1 MDYQRCLVQLM
12 FVFGV
17 TGAIAQDTEALTDT
31 TPTGVTEALEESLH
45 SSPSENDVKLF
56 TNLEQKVT
64 NGVVL
69 DIKWDAPGGVTQ
81 AYTYA
86 LICRHNESGYEREFK
101 GPAPSGHLTVS
112 LHKPLT
118 TFECSIT
125 AVRTDESGVAVNGP
139 STTFSVSTGEIVPP
153 TNVTLLQRTSTS
165 LTYSWSVDTTPGAW
179 KISAKIIGDTECEI
193 DDTDEHGE
201 SQEKVVVHVFT
212 DLAPASDYNVSIRNC
227 HDVFC
232 SKPTFVIGTTDLPGP
247 VTGLKQKIV
256 NGTLLD
262 LSWDAPDGCKDFDG
276 YTVKCRGLSTGQES
290 SKDVDS
296 ETQVLLALRK
306 PKETFECSLQ
316 PFVLNSADQRINATA
331 LDFQV
336 SSEGLFPPKNVQL
349 MERAGTSL
357 TFSWSIDSD
366 AATWK
371 LTAAPLTPE
380 GVKQADIQVS
390 GESAG
395 ERVVHNVTNLAPW
408 TKYNVSI
415 VNCDVSYCSDPAV
428 VTESTDV
435 AAPSNARNLSCV
447 IENDVNVL
455 FTWDR
460 PAEPNG
466 PVEGYSIRLYNQDR
480 EETNLFSVPGNAT
493 SITLNLSNEF
503 NHFSTL
509 LKAYNVDQSGE
520 TLYGPETEVVFMTL
534 GKGPAP
540 PRPKAAEVT
549 DHGVQLSWEWP
560 QDPRYHITH
569 FVVKVDGQL
578 TLSTNERQLVLDNLD
593 AWKHYEIHVAA
604 CVNETTC
611 GQERTVQFH
620 TDFAAPSEPL
630 NLTVDSAG
638 TRWLLARWEPPDVLG
653 GPLSGYNVSFNDG
666 TTNFEA
672 TTNELSYNYTEATPG
687 TRYEVSVYAFNEVDG
702 VVKRGPTASQHN
714 FQEDDPL
721 YTAGLSTTRTLLASL
736 AAVTLVLIVVAVIL
750 HKKCAA
756 SWDLKAEKNVRLEE
770 KRRRPYMN
778 RLRE

>member
-1 MDYQRCLVQLM
+1 MHYQRCLVQLM
-12 FVFGV
+12 FVIGV
-17 TGAIAQDTEALTDT
+17 AGAIAQDTEALTDT
-31 TPTGVTEALEESLH
+31 TSTGVTEALEESLH
-45 SSPSENDVKLF
+45 SSPSENDAKLF

-69 DIKWDAPGGVTQ
+69 DIKWDAPDGVTQ
-81 AYTYA
+81 VYTYA
-86 LICRHNESGYEREFK
+86 LICRHNESGYEREVK
-101 GPAPSGHLTVS
+101 GAAQSGHVTVS

-118 TFECSIT
+118 TFECSIA
-125 AVRTDESGVAVNGP
+125 AVRTDESGVPVSGP
-139 STTFSVSTGEIVPP
+139 SATFSVSTGEIVPP
-153 TNVTLLQRTSTS
+153 TDVTLLQRTSTS

-179 KISAKIIGDTECEI
+179 KVSAKIIGDAECEI
-193 DDTDEHGE
+193 DDVEEHGE
-201 SQEKVVVHVFT
+201 SQEKVVVHIFT
-212 DLAPASDYNVSIRNC
+212 DLAPGSDYNISIRNC

-276 YTVKCRGLSTGQES
+276 YRVRCRGLSTGQEA

-296 ETQVLLALRK
+296 ETQVLLDLRK
-306 PKETFECSLQ
+306 PKEIFDCSLQ

-336 SSEGLFPPKNVQL
+336 STEGLFPPKNVEL
-349 MERAGTSL
+349 VERTGTSL
-357 TFSWSIDSD
+357 TFSWSMDSD

-371 LTAAPLTPE
+371 LTAAPLTLLS
-380 GVKQADIQVS
+380 VKHGDIQVS

-395 ERVVHNVTNLAPW
+395 ETVMHNVTNLAPW

-428 VTESTDV
+428 VTETTDV
-435 AAPSNARNLSCV
+435 AGPSNARNLSCI
-447 IENDVNVL
+447 IENDVNAL
-455 FTWDR
+455 FAWDR
-460 PAEPNG
+460 PAEPKG
-466 PVEGYSIRLYNQDR
+466 PIEGYSLRLYNEDR
-480 EETNLFSVPGNAT
+480 EETKLFSVPGNAT

-503 NHFSTL
+503 NQFSAF
-509 LKAYNVDQSGE
+509 LKAYNVDRNGE
-520 TLYGPETEVVFMTL
+520 TVHGLETKVVFMTL

-540 PRPKAAEVT
+540 PRPKAVVVT
-549 DHGVQLSWEWP
+549 DHGVELSWEWP

-569 FVVKVDGQL
+569 FVIRVEGQR
-578 TLSTNERQLVLDNLD
+578 TLSTVEPQLALDNLD
-593 AWKHYEIHVAA
+593 AWKHYEIQIAA

-630 NLTVDSAG
+630 NLTVDHEG
-638 TRWLLARWEPPDVLG
+638 THWVLARWEVPDVLG
-653 GPLSGYNVSFNDG
+653 GPLSGYNVSFSDG
-666 TTNFEA
+666 TTHFEV
-672 TTNELSYNYTEATPG
+672 TTTDLSFNYTEATPG

-702 VVKRGPTASQHN
+702 VVKRGPAASQHT
-714 FQEDDPL
+714 FQEEDPL
-721 YTAGLSTTRTLLASL
+721 NTAGLSTTRTLLASL
-736 AAVTLVLIVVAVIL
+736 ATVTLVLIVVAVIL

-756 SWDLKAEKNVRLEE
+756 SRDSKEEKNVRLEE
-770 KRRRPYMN
+770 KRRRLYMD